1 MVASRRR
8 VALLKRPPQAVMKN
22 PKDLYQ
28 SKKYKTVLDPTA
40 LSADDDG
47 IRRLTKDSYG
57 DETSKGPHVTVR
69 ISTWPEVGAPEH
81 EEISDEPTG
90 DCIIRFTFPPPKED
104 AAAAAAQCPNRGAR
118 LAEANTLQDL
128 SRGVFERNLK
138 HLKDAMEDV
147 EELFHESHGKSLA
160 HHLPFVEGTVAP
172 LIKQLTYEHERAP
185 IDAAVEKRDLKQLE
199 DALARKVDL
208 SDNPHAEDFRSLVET
223 VAVPLVKLLTFEAA
237 KVPLQAAI
245 NKRDQN
251 ALEEAITSRARLSDS
266 PYEGEYELFVR
277 DNAMALLDLVTLE
290 NEMRDHPDSSRLYLV
305 PRDVFVDMQRPRE
318 DGTVGRLVVFQDLR
332 KQEKLKEIR
341 VGKKDVLRGAL
352 REKYKVLAISYPWQG
367 FGDADSTGERMA
379 TAASFLEEHQEF
391 EYVWWDFLCVPQNTN
406 MPDGEG
412 NLPEESIR
420 YPTDYRKTNFER
432 LYCEAMINQGGVSL
446 IYLGASVLSIANA
459 SYLHRFWTQYEYMLA
474 TRSVTQD
481 GFTSSCARS
490 YVSCIQSMKNSTAEQ
505 EEALRAKWD
514 ELGTAAAQEVFGAH
528 DTSVTNKKDKKILV
542 KSLPKLEKLMIEV
555 FKSLESEDQ
564 YRILDEI
571 AEDARKRQQAKSPVA
586 KKNESKQHPYTFKRQ
601 EPMVRYLEKEMK
613 RSLSGG
619 EAVNLKQQGSDDTAD
634 IIRALKKRVA
644 NAEARAKA
652 TQDKIDAL
660 NTGAAASGGGGGR
673 SSGLHKALFGGGGGG
688 ERKVHPV
695 E

>member
-1 MVASRRR
+1 MAGHPSI
-8 VALLKRPPQAVMKN
+8 
-22 PKDLYQ
+22 
-28 SKKYKTVLDPTA
+28 T
-40 LSADDDG
+40 
-47 IRRLTKDSYG
+47 I
-57 DETSKGPHVTVR
+57 
-69 ISTWPEVGAPEH
+69 
-81 EEISDEPTG
+81 
-90 DCIIRFTFPPPKED
+90 
-104 AAAAAAQCPNRGAR
+104 
-118 LAEANTLQDL
+118 ANE
-128 SRGVFERNLK
+128 F
-138 HLKDAMEDV
+138 
-147 EELFHESHGKSLA
+147 
-160 HHLPFVEGTVAP
+160 
-172 LIKQLTYEHERAP
+172 
-185 IDAAVEKRDLKQLE
+185 
-199 DALARKVDL
+199 DALGYL

-290 NEMRDHPDSSRLYLV
+290 NEMRDDPDSSRLYLV

-505 EEALRAKWD
+505 EEALRAKWSNLNTT
-514 ELGTAAAQEVFGAH
+514 EAREALAEN
-528 DTSVTNKKDKKILV
+528 DTTVTRRSDKAFLLHN
-542 KSLPKLEKLMIEV
+542 LPE
-555 FKSLESEDQ
+555 
-564 YRILDEI
+564 
-571 AEDARKRQQAKSPVA
+571 
-586 KKNESKQHPYTFKRQ
+586 
-601 EPMVRYLEKEMK
+601 LEKEMIEILK
-613 RSLSGG
+613 SMTKEMQSEVTKEYEDEQTIARLLAEVVEAEDVASKLDDNLRSAEAAANPWGSGG
-619 EAVNLKQQGSDDTAD
+619 
-634 IIRALKKRVA
+634 
-644 NAEARAKA
+644 
-652 TQDKIDAL
+652 KIYPR
-660 NTGAAASGGGGGR
+660 T
-673 SSGLHKALFGGGGGG
+673 
-688 ERKVHPV
+688 
-695 E
+695 